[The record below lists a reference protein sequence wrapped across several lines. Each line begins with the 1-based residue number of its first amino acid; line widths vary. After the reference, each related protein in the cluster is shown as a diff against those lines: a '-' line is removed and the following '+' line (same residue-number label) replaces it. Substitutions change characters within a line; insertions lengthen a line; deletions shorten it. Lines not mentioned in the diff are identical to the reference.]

1 MYHHLAKKVKVKSE
15 NSDGIILALEHKGFC
30 AALLRRETTSRHSQ
44 DISDFS
50 PLIEKCAI
58 AWVDYVV
65 DDFRKDAPRIA
76 ERIGFSSLLV
86 KNLTKNSRS
95 GYEDFNNEM
104 GLLIPAIHVENF
116 EVKLDPLL
124 VLIRKNLILTIHTS
138 GTKRFFRVRRYAETL
153 LRKLPAKMMQKD
165 KLTLL
170 LIRIL
175 DENNARNFDYLQ
187 VIEEQGDKISH
198 DLSDHTT
205 SRKEMGNRIYQMKHA
220 LTVYLLGLWATVDA
234 LNSLRYGDADLLTD
248 NPKIIG
254 RLTGLVGEVHSQIGL
269 AEHLS
274 DVLASG
280 LEVLQSIYNNQLQ
293 ILNNQ
298 LAMAVAY
305 MTILG
310 TALLVPNTIATVM
323 ASPAFDLG
331 TDDFNWY
338 VSLIIAST
346 VVSTFIAWFAVDKM
360 GLLPKRYDENK

>member
-1 MYHHLAKKVKVKSE
+1 MYSHSKLAKKVKVRSD
-15 NSDGIILALEHKGFC
+15 NSDGIVLALEHKGFC
-30 AALLRRETTSRHSQ
+30 AALLKGKTTSRYSQ
-44 DISDFS
+44 SMSDFS
-50 PLIEKCAI
+50 PLISKCSI
-58 AWVDYVV
+58 AWIDYVV
-65 DDFRKDAPRIA
+65 EDFTKEAPKIA
-76 ERIGFSSLLV
+76 EQIGFSSLLV
-86 KNLTKNSRS
+86 KNITKNIRS

-116 EVKLDPLL
+116 DVKLDPLL
-124 VLIRKNLILTIHTS
+124 ILIRKNLILTIHTS

-153 LRKLPAKMMQKD
+153 LRKLPSKMMQKD

-187 VIEEQGDKISH
+187 VIEEQGDQISQE
-198 DLSDHTT
+198 LSDHTA

-234 LNSLRYGDADLLTD
+234 FNSLRYGDADLLTD
-248 NPKIIG
+248 NQKIIG

-323 ASPAFDLG
+323 ASPVFDLSPQ
-331 TDDFNWY
+331 DFDWY
-338 VSLIIAST
+338 VALIVIST
-346 VVSTFIAWFAVDKM
+346 IVSTFVAWFAVDKM
-360 GLLPKRYDENK
+360 GLLPRKYAD